1 MSVSLDVQ
9 KPQGT
14 TPSVDYDVVVMGAG
28 PYGLSAAAH
37 LQGQGLKVATF
48 GKPIRFWREHMPEGM
63 LLRSYW
69 WATDLSDPGKK
80 YSFKEYFKEKGI
92 EGKDPLPVEIFIDY
106 ALWFQKHAV
115 PNLDETYIKNIE
127 HVHNQF
133 VVTLDDGRVIVAN
146 AVVLAPGL
154 HYYAYYP
161 KEYAHL
167 PHSLVSHSS
176 DHHLM
181 DEFAGKQVAVIGAG
195 QAALET
201 SALLHEHNTEVHVLA
216 RRSVRWTRVTNSH
229 IPEFLRE
236 LRAPQAGMGNGWL
249 NWLHEHFPY
258 SFHRLPRN
266 TRDHFLDTRHGSTG
280 SPWLQPRIINKVTLH
295 EGVTVKSA
303 EEVHNRVVLTF
314 TDETVLEVDHVI
326 LATGYKTDVR
336 RLPMLAPSLVDR
348 LKTYL
353 NAPVLNSYF
362 ESSIPGLYFVGFSAA
377 RSFGFLYRFVIGD
390 DAAAKRVARA
400 VTKRVAR
407 VK

>member
-1 MSVSLDVQ
+1 MSVSLDIQ
-9 KPQGT
+9 KPQGS
-14 TPSVDYDVVVMGAG
+14 TPSADYDVVVMGAG

-48 GKPIRFWREHMPEGM
+48 GKPIRFWRENMPEGM

-69 WATDLSDPGKK
+69 WATDLSDPEKK
-80 YSFKEYFKEKGI
+80 YSFKQYFKEKGI
-92 EGKDPLPVEIFIDY
+92 EGTDPLPVEVFIEY
-106 ALWFQKHAV
+106 ALWFQKNAV
-115 PNLDETYIKNIE
+115 SNLDETYIKCIE
-127 HVHNQF
+127 RNNNQF
-133 VVTLDDGRVIVAN
+133 TVTLEDDRVIVSK

-161 KEYAHL
+161 SEYAHM
-167 PHSLVSHSS
+167 PHTLVSHSS
-176 DHHLM
+176 DHHVM
-181 DEFAGKQVAVIGAG
+181 DEFAGKKVAVIGAG

-216 RRSVRWTRVTNSH
+216 RHSIRWTRVTNTH

-249 NWLHEHFPY
+249 NWLHEQFPY

-280 SPWLQPRIINKVTLH
+280 SPWLQPRIMNKVTLH
-295 EGVTVKSA
+295 EEVIVKKV
-303 EEVHNRVVLTF
+303 EEVNNHVVLTF
-314 TDETVLEVDHVI
+314 IDETTLEVDHVI

-336 RLPMLAPSLVDR
+336 RLPMLASSLVPM
-348 LKTYL
+348 LQTYL
-353 NAPVLNSYF
+353 NAPTLNSHF

-400 VTKRVAR
+400 VSKQVTRAR
-407 VK
+407 

>member
-1 MSVSLDVQ
+1 MSVSLDIQ
-9 KPQGT
+9 KPQGS
-14 TPSVDYDVVVMGAG
+14 TPSLDYDVVVMGAG

-92 EGKDPLPVEIFIDY
+92 EGTDPLPVEIFIDY
-106 ALWFQKHAV
+106 ALWFQKRAV
-115 PNLDETYIKNIE
+115 PTLDETYIKNIE
-127 HVHNQF
+127 REHDQF
-133 VVTLDDGRVIVAN
+133 VVTLEDGRVIVSK

-161 KEYAHL
+161 AEYAHL

-181 DEFAGKQVAVIGAG
+181 NEFSGKQVAVIGAG

-201 SALLHEHNTEVHVLA
+201 SALLYEHDTEVHVLA
-216 RRSVRWTRVTNSH
+216 RRSVRWTRVTNTH

-303 EEVHNRVVLTF
+303 EEVNNRVVLTF

-326 LATGYKTDVR
+326 LATGYKTDVK
-336 RLPMLAPSLVDR
+336 RLPMLAPSLVDS
-348 LKTYL
+348 LKTYMK
-353 NAPVLNSYF
+353 APVLNSHF
-362 ESSIPGLYFVGFSAA
+362 ESSVPGLYFIGFSAA

-400 VTKRVAR
+400 VRKHVAR